1 LLASHFRTREIYPMK
16 KSVPV
21 LVLLS
26 LLLAGSATAE
36 LAETYRE
43 WRSGPVQHLMLPADE
58 AAWEKVRTDE
68 DAEAFIRLFWAR
80 RDPTPG
86 TALNEY
92 RRDFEQR
99 AAFADERFKSE
110 EERGSMTDQGQ
121 VFILLGPPNRIQRP
135 GAGGTATGGDF
146 GSIESSAGG
155 GGSVSTGGGSGTFT
169 RGGATERLGV
179 ASEERW
185 VYEDENRPEF
195 VSQKRFTVRFLTKPG
210 SDEVELRSGEQALG
224 YMAEAKR
231 VALVSPDLTADDLA
245 SMGGGGSAAAAAAA
259 GETMAWMGEEVSGP
273 DAVSALRAALG
284 DGGGAV
290 AAHLDAGAFQA
301 SDGRWI
307 IPYQVST
314 AADPGAA
321 DARVV
326 GELVSAGTDEQVLA
340 FRLDQSWTESRGQ
353 RYAKDTL
360 VVPPGDYELRVGL
373 EQPDGTVSWAAREAV
388 EVPAAS
394 DEFWLSEL
402 IFSDNVYPMDEAQ
415 EMLEPYAWQ
424 GIVVVPQG
432 DRTFAQGSVMWF
444 YVHACRPVLTAEG
457 EPSLRVT
464 AKIEGPQGF
473 RGQVPVQPARAGDD
487 CWVIAQGLD
496 LAPAQFP
503 AGDYE
508 MALQV
513 RDSEGQK
520 TLSSKESFTVV
531 AQ

>member
-1 LLASHFRTREIYPMK
+1 MK
-16 KSVPV
+16 KSVSAA
-21 LVLLS
+21 VLLS
-26 LLLAGSATAE
+26 LLVAGSATAE
-36 LAETYRE
+36 LSEVYRE
-43 WRSGPVQHLMLPADE
+43 WRSGPVQHLMLQADE
-58 AAWEKVRTDE
+58 AAWEKVQTDE
-68 DAEAFIRLFWAR
+68 EAETFIRLFWAR

-86 TALNEY
+86 TALNEL

-99 AAFADERFKSE
+99 SAFADERFKSE

-135 GAGGTATGGDF
+135 GAGGTTTGGDF
-146 GSIESSAGG
+146 GAVEGTAGG
-155 GGSVSTGGGSGTFT
+155 AGGISSGSGSGTFS
-169 RGGATERLGV
+169 RGGATDRLGV

-185 VYEDENRPEF
+185 IYEDENRPEF

-210 SDEVELRSGEQALG
+210 TDEVELRNGEQALG
-224 YMAEAKR
+224 FMAEAKR
-231 VALVSPDLTADDLA
+231 VALVSPDLTADDLV
-245 SMGGGGSAAAAAAA
+245 SMGGGGSAAAAAAEA

-273 DAVSALRAALG
+273 DAVAALRAALG
-284 DGGGAV
+284 GGGGGAGAV
-290 AAHLDAGAFQA
+290 HLDAGAFQA

-314 AADPGAA
+314 GADPGAG
-321 DARVV
+321 DARLV
-326 GELVSAGTDEQVLA
+326 GELVNAGTDDQVLA
-340 FRLDQSWTESRGQ
+340 FRLDQSWTESRDQ

-394 DEFWLSEL
+394 DEFWVSEL
-402 IFSDNVYPMDEAQ
+402 ILSDNVYPMDEAQ

-432 DRTFAQGSVMWF
+432 DRSFPQGSVMWF
-444 YVHACRPVLTAEG
+444 YVHACRPLLTAEG

-464 AKIEGPQGF
+464 AKIDGPQGF
-473 RGQVPVQPARAGDD
+473 RGQVPVQPVRAGDD

-496 LAPAQFP
+496 LVPEGFP

-508 MALQV
+508 MTLQV

-520 TLSSKESFTVV
+520 TLSSKQSFTVT
-531 AQ
+531 AP